1 VKRSGLMMQ
10 VQQKFKALAKR
21 VQRELRAFGQRHPD
35 VMFCQRC
42 KIIMNMVKGH
52 LLNSIHQHLGC
63 SYSTVQRVAHRF
75 IRDGFA
81 GLVDR
86 REDNG
91 ETKITE
97 EHEAFLLLAAAG
109 SPRDHGFDRP
119 TWTLELFVAVLFQQ
133 EEVQVSTSTMSRT
146 LARLKIRCKSPKPFV
161 LCPWETRKRSRRL
174 NKIAG
179 LLETVP
185 RDEVILYVDEVDI
198 HLNPKIG
205 LDWMPC
211 GVQKTVLTPGQNKKR
226 YLAGAFNPR
235 SGRLTYVESDR
246 KDSDLFIDQ
255 LWTLVLKDY
264 PKAKRIHIILDNYRI
279 HSSQRTK
286 IALAALADKV
296 TLHFLPP
303 YCPDHNKIERTW
315 KDLHANVTRNH
326 RCSSMDELMAEV
338 RKYLKTRDQQ
348 LQHKYATQN
357 LEAAA

>member
-1 VKRSGLMMQ
+1 MKRSGLMMQ
-10 VQQKFKALAKR
+10 VQREFKALTKR
-21 VQRELRAFGQRHPD
+21 VQRELRADGQRHPN

-52 LLNSIHQHLGC
+52 ALTSIQQHLDC

-75 IRDGFA
+75 VQEGPA

-91 ETKITE
+91 ETKIAE
-97 EHEAFLLLAAAG
+97 EHEAFLLLAAGG
-109 SPRDHGFDRP
+109 SPRDYGFDRP
-119 TWTLELFVAVLFQQ
+119 TWTLELFVAVLGEQ
-133 EEVQVSTSTMSRT
+133 EQVQVSNSTMSRT
-146 LARLKIRCKSPKPFV
+146 LARLKIRCKHPKPFV
-161 LCPWETRKRSRRL
+161 LCPWEKRKRQRRL
-174 NKIAG
+174 NKIAR
-179 LLETVP
+179 LVETVP

-255 LWTLVLKDY
+255 LWTSVLEDY
-264 PKAKRIHIILDNYRI
+264 PNAKRIHIILDNYRI
-279 HSSQRTK
+279 HSSQRTG

-303 YCPDHNKIERTW
+303 YCPDHNRIERVW

-326 RCSSMDELMAEV
+326 RCSSMDELMVEV

-348 LQHKYATQN
+348 LQHKYANKN
-357 LEAAA
+357 LRIAA

>member
-1 VKRSGLMMQ
+1 MKHSRLMIQ
-10 VQQKFKALAKR
+10 VQQEFKALAKR
-21 VQRELRAFGQRHPD
+21 VQRELRTDSQRHRNAI
-35 VMFCQRC
+35 FCQRC
-42 KIIMNMVKGH
+42 KVIMNLVRGH
-52 LLNSIHQHLGC
+52 SLTSIQRHLDC
-63 SYSTVQRVAHRF
+63 SYSTIQRVASRF
-75 IRDGFA
+75 VQQGPA

-91 ETKITE
+91 ESKIAE

-109 SPRDHGFDRP
+109 SPQDYGFDRP
-119 TWTLELFVAVLFQQ
+119 TWTLELFVAVLAEQ

-146 LARLKIRCKSPKPFV
+146 LARLKIRCKHPKPFV
-161 LCPWETRKRSRRL
+161 LCPWEKRKRTRRL
-174 NKIAG
+174 NQIAR

-185 RDEVILYVDEVDI
+185 HDEVILYVDEVDI

-255 LWTLVLKDY
+255 LWTLVLEDY
-264 PKAKRIHIILDNYRI
+264 PHAKRIHIILDNYRI
-279 HSSQRTK
+279 HSSQRTGL
-286 IALAALADKV
+286 ALAALADKV

-303 YCPDHNKIERTW
+303 YCPDHNKIERQW

-326 RCSSMDELMAEV
+326 RCSSMDELMESV
-338 RKYLKTRDQQ
+338 HKYMKNRDQQ
-348 LQHKYATQN
+348 LQHEYAARNRQT
-357 LEAAA
+357 AA